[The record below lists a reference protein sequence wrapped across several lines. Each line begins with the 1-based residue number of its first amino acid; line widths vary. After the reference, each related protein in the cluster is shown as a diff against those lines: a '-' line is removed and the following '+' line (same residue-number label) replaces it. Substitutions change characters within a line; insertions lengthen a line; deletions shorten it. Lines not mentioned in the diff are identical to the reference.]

1 MPRGRQ
7 IAFFFRSL
15 ALVAEHSTSPHAA
28 NSSPPLSLPAPISDT
43 IWSHCAVLASPPRA
57 SARSSSALSTSAAHA
72 EQYLLPARRAT
83 DLVQPSCWQRL
94 PPPCAMQWGVP
105 PLSAPL
111 VQPSSWHRL
120 PPPWAMQRSVPPAT
134 ADLKQPSCWHR
145 LPPPCTTQ
153 YCVSPRA
160 DLEQPS
166 CWHRLPP
173 PCAMQW
179 GLPPLSAP
187 LVQPSSWHRLPPP
200 CAMQC
205 GVPPATADL
214 KQSSCWQRF
223 PPPCETQCCVLLS
236 APLMQFAV
244 WHRLPPPC
252 ALHCCVPPAK
262 DADLGQPSC
271 WHRLPPP
278 CAMQWGPAIAPLEQ
292 PSSSHGRLP
301 MALLRA
307 RLSRRRQNPRTPL
320 RARHTQPSPTPL
332 SYRFASAHADG
343 GSARAGQTLQH
354 VSIKMVNSAW
364 AGDVPWVCSR
374 REWTG
379 TPPNPPPPGSQAAR
393 ACRFPALMAGS
404 NAPHSTPLHGGHS
417 TTEGH
422 LGVFLLI

>member
-120 PPPWAMQRSVPPAT
+120 PPP
-134 ADLKQPSCWHR
+134 
-145 LPPPCTTQ
+145 
-153 YCVSPRA
+153 
-160 DLEQPS
+160 
-166 CWHRLPP
+166 
-173 PCAMQW
+173 
-179 GLPPLSAP
+179 
-187 LVQPSSWHRLPPP
+187 

-223 PPPCETQCCVLLS
+223 PPPCETQCCVLRS

-278 CAMQWGPAIAPLEQ
+278 CAMQWGVPPAIAPLEH
-292 PSSSHGRLP
+292 PSYSHGRLR

-307 RLSRRRQNPRTPL
+307 RLSRCRQNPRTPL

-332 SYRFASAHADG
+332 SYRFASAHTDG

-393 ACRFPALMAGS
+393 ACRFPA
-404 NAPHSTPLHGGHS
+404 P
-417 TTEGH
+417 
-422 LGVFLLI
+422 